1 MFEEGY
7 ISKEDLEKNK
17 KLPLDA
23 MKGKKD
29 LKTIESDYFLEEAR
43 RTVHKIWRQRFIRWR
58 IIDSHYI
65 KL

>member
-23 MKGKKD
+23 MRGKD
-29 LKTIESDYFLEEAR
+29 LKLLNLITFR
-43 RTVHKIWRQRFIRWR
+43 RGS
-58 IIDSHYI
+58 SHSP
-65 KL
+65 